1 MAIEKMV
8 LLNMTFD
15 RHDLDEVL
23 FQLKGS
29 QYYYPQSSS
38 KIINNVKGVHS
49 FEKDEVYTKLTDRII
64 EIASALKLEL
74 HKDLSAD
81 RSIDNQKADQYLKG
95 LEEEIKKIKDVQDQL
110 ILERDE
116 NKTTLEM
123 VNKLS
128 LTDVD
133 LDQMHACQYI
143 TARFGRFKRANLD
156 KIKYYDGRPFI
167 FNKLGEDH
175 HYVWCCYI
183 VSNNLLLEVDNIFQ
197 ALGFEEIKI
206 PSFVHGT
213 IDGAKKEL
221 EDEVHA
227 MEEYILRMDQ
237 KITIL
242 RETQKVDLLKLYA
255 TSCFL
260 KRIEEYKVFIVD
272 YQSKCA
278 IYGFIPVS
286 RIDEFKKH
294 FESIHS
300 IEYQELPSDILDHK
314 EVEAPTVVH
323 NIKIV
328 KPFEMISKVKQSDKI
343 DATLAFALLYYAVF
357 IIFLGDLGIGA
368 ILTLLGVLMRKKKM
382 GALFLSLGIATFIG
396 GFIYGDVFYTMSLY
410 PALALPL
417 STVYKIVDG
426 FVLLI
431 AGTYT
436 INAFKKMY
444 LQRSAIDKVL
454 SMKGICGLVC
464 LYALLVYLGC
474 AYEAHINLPIMPF
487 AIVIVACLVLVMSKS
502 FIKKKTS

>member
-8 LLNMTFD
+8 LLNLTFD

-23 FQLKGS
+23 FQLKNS
-29 QYYYPQSSS
+29 HYYYPESAS

-49 FEKDEVYTKLTDRII
+49 FEKDETYTKLTDRII
-64 EIASALKLEL
+64 DIASALKLDLEN
-74 HKDLSAD
+74 DLSAE
-81 RSIDNQKADQYLKG
+81 RSLDNQKADLYLKG

-110 ILERDE
+110 VLERDE

-123 VNKLS
+123 VNQLR

-133 LDQMHACQYI
+133 LDQMLGCQYI

-197 ALGFEEIKI
+197 ALGFEEIKL

-213 IDGAKKEL
+213 FDRAKKEL
-221 EDEVHA
+221 EDEIHA
-227 MEEYILRMDQ
+227 MDEYILRMDQ

-242 RETQKVDLLKLYA
+242 RETQKVDLLKLYVTA
-255 TSCFL
+255 CFL
-260 KRIEEYKVFIVD
+260 KRLEEYKIFIVD

-286 RIDEFKKH
+286 RVDEFKQS
-294 FESIHS
+294 FRSIDS
-300 IEYQELPSDILDHK
+300 IEYQELPSHILTHK

-328 KPFEMISKVKQSDKI
+328 KPFEMISKVKQSDMI
-343 DATLAFALLYYAVF
+343 DATLAFAFLYYAVF
-357 IIFLGDLGIGA
+357 MIFLGDLGVGA

-382 GALFLSLGIATFIG
+382 GALLISLGIATFIG
-396 GFIYGDVFYTMSLY
+396 GFIYGDVFYTISLY
-410 PALALPL
+410 PAVALPL
-417 STVYKIVDG
+417 STIYKIVDG

-444 LQRSAIDKVL
+444 LQRSTIDKVL

-464 LYALLVYLGC
+464 LYAVLVYFGC

-487 AIVIVACLVLVMSKS
+487 AIVIVACLIMIMGKS

>member
-328 KPFEMISKVKQSDKI
+328 KPFEMISKV
-343 DATLAFALLYYAVF
+343 
-357 IIFLGDLGIGA
+357 
-368 ILTLLGVLMRKKKM
+368 
-382 GALFLSLGIATFIG
+382 
-396 GFIYGDVFYTMSLY
+396 
-410 PALALPL
+410 
-417 STVYKIVDG
+417 
-426 FVLLI
+426 
-431 AGTYT
+431 
-436 INAFKKMY
+436 
-444 LQRSAIDKVL
+444 
-454 SMKGICGLVC
+454 
-464 LYALLVYLGC
+464 
-474 AYEAHINLPIMPF
+474 
-487 AIVIVACLVLVMSKS
+487 
-502 FIKKKTS
+502 